1 MAGGPHL
8 WRGEIIAALARL
20 LDYCPA
26 GAAAASTLR
35 SGSAEDDQER
45 PVPHHA
51 RVAALAI
58 RMAPR
63 IRGLDSLDAFYAA
76 LLHDIGLLGNVRD
89 PDRWRNLDEQANRPL
104 IRSHP
109 LVGAQMVAEVPELF
123 SVAPII
129 LDHHECVNGH
139 GYPRGKVGDEI
150 GHAAQVIRFADTC
163 DVILREQASPELIA
177 FLHAVRGRTATQT
190 SAAVAD
196 AGVEV
201 LGEPGFYAQLLAAE
215 DVEFL
220 IQSALHGPASDDYA
234 TTAAEVTGL
243 LELFASVTDTHPADK
258 TGHSRRVAALAVL
271 VALALGLATEETTKI
286 KWAALV
292 HDVGVITVPK
302 EILDKPG
309 HLSPEEAALVRRHA
323 EATERLIAPI
333 RGLEEVAAIAAAH
346 GEAYDGSGYP
356 RGLAGREIP
365 IGSRILAVCDTF
377 DALTSHRPYREA
389 RDSGLSIDILVK
401 GSGSLFDPDVVA
413 AAVPAF
419 LIARAA
425 EEPEP
430 VGAA

>member
-163 DVILREQASPELIA
+163 DVILREQASPELMA

-190 SAAVAD
+190 SGAIAD

-201 LGEPGFYAQLLAAE
+201 LGEPGFYAQLL
-215 DVEFL
+215 
-220 IQSALHGPASDDYA
+220 
-234 TTAAEVTGL
+234 AAEVTGL

-258 TGHSRRVAALAVL
+258 TGHSRRVAALGVL
-271 VALALGLATEETTKI
+271 VALSLGLETEETTKI

-292 HDVGVITVPK
+292 HDVGMITVPK

-309 HLSPEEAALVRRHA
+309 RLSPEETAEVRRHA

-333 RGLEEVAAIAAAH
+333 RGLEEVAAIAAGH

-356 RGLAGREIP
+356 RGLRGREIP
-365 IGSRILAVCDTF
+365 IGARILAVCDTF

-389 RDSGLSIDILVK
+389 REASLSIDILVK

-430 VGAA
+430 VGAV